1 MSFSLFIYAIGL
13 YLRLLKYSFYFQ
25 IFSTEHTVEQNAAH
39 AGQLWL
45 GEEPGHRAGELW
57 LVDMGS
63 RDPSARLWLANLQAT
78 IADKQ
83 STKTETKSLDHLDLI
98 KTVGTGQI
106 VSDIYKL
113 FP

>member
-1 MSFSLFIYAIGL
+1 MPDSSGSVKSLAIVQG
-13 YLRLLKYSFYFQ
+13 SCD
-25 IFSTEHTVEQNAAH
+25 
-39 AGQLWL
+39 W
-45 GEEPGHRAGELW
+45 
-57 LVDMGS
+57 S

-98 KTVGTGQI
+98 KTVGTGQV